1 MNGEIINLQV
11 GSKSQVDS
19 KSVFDSRRP
28 QRTHS
33 LDCHRAG
40 ISLYMYI
47 CRGSPSSGLPAGL
60 TTCMAL
66 LPRRPSPPTPSQP
79 CPVIYASVERAKPNV
94 LHILV
99 LGATPVERV

>member
-1 MNGEIINLQV
+1 MNGELSRLV
-11 GSKSQVDS
+11 RKSQVDS

-33 LDCHRAG
+33 LDCYRG

-47 CRGSPSSGLPAGL
+47 CRGSPSSGSPAGL